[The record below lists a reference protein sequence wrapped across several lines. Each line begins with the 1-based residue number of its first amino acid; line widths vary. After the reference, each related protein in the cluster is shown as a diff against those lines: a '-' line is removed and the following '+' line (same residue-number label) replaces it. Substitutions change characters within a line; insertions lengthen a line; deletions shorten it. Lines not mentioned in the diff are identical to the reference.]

1 MWKWTLLTSS
11 RFPASWKGKERRRE
25 GVCERERVRE
35 TERERGVEMEGFAFH
50 TKKSEKKKSN
60 EWVTGWMNERRAGA
74 ERGSGPV
81 DQQRLTRLL
90 QEDEKGKNGL
100 SFKEEDPL
108 RPGRDQTG
116 WFISE
121 RDRERARER
130 ESERERERERE
141 EVAFVS
147 IQKLQRKRSI
157 QKCWY
162 ARHEDGFGFQFP
174 ERGRGSGREG
184 ETLTSWMT
192 PTCTLGHAPKTR
204 SYSFSVRT
212 GTRLFG
218 RAQRKRLNKALV
230 CLFFCFVFSL
240 F

>member
-1 MWKWTLLTSS
+1 MKREKTDWALKRRTPCARGGIRQDDLL
-11 RFPASWKGKERRRE
+11 
-25 GVCERERVRE
+25 VRE
-35 TERERGVEMEGFAFH
+35 TERERE
-50 TKKSEKKKSN
+50 
-60 EWVTGWMNERRAGA
+60 
-74 ERGSGPV
+74 
-81 DQQRLTRLL
+81 
-90 QEDEKGKNGL
+90 
-100 SFKEEDPL
+100 
-108 RPGRDQTG
+108 
-116 WFISE
+116 
-121 RDRERARER
+121 RERA
-130 ESERERERERE
+130 RERERE

-230 CLFFCFVFSL
+230 LFFVFCFFFLCFNAWKILKLGHRVHAPFENKYSNSRTSEKDQE
-240 F
+240 FKV